1 MIDVHLIEGK
11 LKDYVGLAT
20 IIHED
25 LVELPSSYITLDDHC
40 IDMRST
46 SQVHSLKH
54 QKLGKLETTSSKL

>member
-25 LVELPSSYITLDDHC
+25 LVELPSSYITLDDHR
-40 IDMRST
+40 IDVRST
-46 SQVHSLKH
+46 SQVHSPRH
-54 QKLGKLETTSSKL
+54 QKLGELETI